1 MTYSLPKGVYVILL
15 GGILLSIIAF
25 NLDTRPRNTV
35 ELVEQVKPGTVLITN
50 QIDATSGGSGSGFIL
65 EDNMIITNH
74 HVIDGN
80 GKISVY
86 SPNSRKKYEAKV
98 VYQDKIVDL
107 AILRLLDWELFEKEQ
122 KPVNLKLGNSDE
134 TTEGDKIVVIG
145 NPWGLT
151 WSVSEGIL
159 SAKNRRSGP
168 NPKYLDQVD
177 AKVYQGNSGGP
188 IFNENG
194 QVVCVSEI
202 MLSGEGGS
210 YGFCI
215 PSNLVKKVI
224 HDFNVLGEVRWR
236 VLNVAVG
243 LTDDGS
249 NVILQSVEPDG
260 AAGKAGLKEGD
271 KILTIFTEDNRTGKK
286 IVTPDDMITELA
298 TLHGDDEDV
307 RISIDRNGEKMMIDV
322 KTNYKLS
329 SEYTPDKA
337 R

>member
-1 MTYSLPKGVYVILL
+1 M
-15 GGILLSIIAF
+15 LSIIAF

-307 RISIDRNGEKMMIDV
+307 RVSIDRNGEKMMIDV

-329 SEYTPDKA
+329 NEYTPDKA